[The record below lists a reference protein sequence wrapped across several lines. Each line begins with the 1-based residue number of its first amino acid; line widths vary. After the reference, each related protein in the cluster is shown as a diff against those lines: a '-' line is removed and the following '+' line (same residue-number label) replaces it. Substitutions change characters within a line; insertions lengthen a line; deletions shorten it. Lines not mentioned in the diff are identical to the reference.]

1 MAALRSDWQSARHF
15 VALLQNGCVW
25 NLITGRDLATVRST
39 PSACQLGKGPA
50 EEKPA
55 IPALE
60 LGEQMTLDRFQL

>member
-39 PSACQLGKGPA
+39 PSACQLGKGQQ
-50 EEKPA
+50 KKN
-55 IPALE
+55 LQF
-60 LGEQMTLDRFQL
+60 LRLN